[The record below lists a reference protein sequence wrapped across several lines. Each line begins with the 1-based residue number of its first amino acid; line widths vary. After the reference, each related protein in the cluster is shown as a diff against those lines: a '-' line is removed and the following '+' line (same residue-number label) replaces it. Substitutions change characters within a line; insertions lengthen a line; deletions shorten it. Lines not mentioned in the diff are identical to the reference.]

1 MNSISSNKSNNS
13 KPPRVSASKIS
24 KLNPKNLPIIEL
36 KSITKEY
43 GDKTILN
50 NINLSIKDEEFITIL
65 GPSGSGKTTILSLIG
80 GFEYPNRGEIKFFG
94 KDIKD
99 LPPHK
104 RPSST
109 IFQDYA
115 LFPHLSVE
123 GNIKY
128 GLKLKRVPLTDVKEL
143 QLKTFENKVN
153 IWKKTADEK
162 MLQLDKIQE
171 DYRQKLQSSEL
182 TEKQR
187 SKFQK
192 WIDDSDFHYSYWEN
206 YVDLKKESYSNKY
219 LSRKLTNKEM
229 DDIVKE
235 MLELVSLEGH
245 AKSAIQNLSGGQKQ
259 RVALARSLAIEP
271 NILLLDEPLSALDA
285 KIRQQMQ
292 RLLSNIQKELKLT
305 FIFVTHDQKEAIELS
320 DRIIIVRDGK
330 IEQFDTPK
338 NIYDFPKNK
347 WVANFIGYS
356 NLFEAK
362 YLEKNKVSFLGK
374 TFDTVHTNFENN
386 TIVDALIRPED
397 IIVSDKEG
405 LIKGKVKEWVYKGS
419 YYITEILVENVL
431 FIVESTKFYDI
442 DQDVYLS
449 WELDSVHLME
459 KMEGVSDNAKDT
471 EKI

>member
-1 MNSISSNKSNNS
+1 MINPRSVKNNNIELEKTSVRRTKINKF
-13 KPPRVSASKIS
+13 
-24 KLNPKNLPIIEL
+24 PIIEL
-36 KSITKEY
+36 DSIVKEY
-43 GDKTILN
+43 GEKVILN
-50 NINLSIKDEEFITIL
+50 NINLTINEGEFITIL

-115 LFPHLSVE
+115 LFPHLNVE

-128 GLKLKRVPLTDVKEL
+128 GLKLKRIPLENIDDSKRKILQEKEKIWNQIAINKMKNL
-143 QLKTFENKVN
+143 DEIQEKYEEQLKNKN
-153 IWKKTADEK
+153 LSKK
-162 MLQLDKIQE
+162 QQ
-171 DYRQKLQSSEL
+171 QKY
-182 TEKQR
+182 
-187 SKFQK
+187 QK

-206 YVDLKKESYSNKY
+206 YVDLKMENYTKKY

-229 DDIVKE
+229 DKIVFD
-235 MLELVSLEGH
+235 MLALVSLEGNE
-245 AKSAIQNLSGGQKQ
+245 KSAIQNLSGGQKQ

-271 NILLLDEPLSALDA
+271 KILLLDEPLSALDA

-292 RLLSNIQKELKLT
+292 RLLSKIQEELNLT

-330 IEQFDTPK
+330 IEQFDTPT
-338 NIYDFPKNK
+338 NIYDYPKNR

-362 YLEKNKVSFLGK
+362 FLEKNKVKFLGK
-374 TFDTVHTNFENN
+374 IFDTIHTNFKDN
-386 TIVDALIRPED
+386 TFVDALIRPED
-397 IIVSDKEG
+397 ISVSDDKG
-405 LIKGKVKEWVYKGS
+405 ILKGKVKDWVYKGS
-419 YYITEILVENVL
+419 YYITEIEVENK
-431 FIVESTKFYDI
+431 IISVESTKFYEENRE
-442 DQDVYLS
+442 VYLN
-449 WELDSVHLME
+449 WDVDSIHLME
-459 KMEGVSDNAKDT
+459 LMEG
-471 EKI
+471 EKNEKNYSES